1 MHVASTRTLI
11 STVFEDRARNTS
23 MCLAWL
29 GIRAMEGY
37 SGKEGAAFAET
48 TDTLPT
54 RTMTA
59 WNILREET
67 IVDVVWLMWYN

>member
-1 MHVASTRTLI
+1 
-11 STVFEDRARNTS
+11 